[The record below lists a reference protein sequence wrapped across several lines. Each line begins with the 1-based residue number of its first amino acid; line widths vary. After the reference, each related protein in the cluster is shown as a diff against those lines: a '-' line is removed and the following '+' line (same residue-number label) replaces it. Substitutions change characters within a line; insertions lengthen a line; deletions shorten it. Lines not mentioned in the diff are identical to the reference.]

1 MDDDIILAVRATDTS
16 VQYHSAA
23 MKGSSTGI
31 LCLSSPATAAAI
43 AAAQLKSK
51 LCILSNLDWRLRNVG
66 LQHRHGTHEI
76 PFSLSPAE
84 ERAWP

>member
-1 MDDDIILAVRATDTS
+1 MGDDIILAVRATS
-16 VQYHSAA
+16 VSFVDNEMSGHWNSVSALPSNSN
-23 MKGSSTGI
+23 SS
-31 LCLSSPATAAAI
+31 SATKKKKER
-43 AAAQLKSK
+43 L

-76 PFSLSPAE
+76 PFSFSPAE